1 MKLSLT
7 TKQKQ
12 SRLLFSDKLVKT
24 NNYIQMKTTFLL
36 FFMITASFPL
46 FAQVEFVGHRG
57 ASYLAPENTAAAAK
71 LGWEL
76 GADGV
81 EIDIYVTPDNK
92 VMVIHDKTTKR
103 TTGTDYKV
111 SETKSKVLRKL
122 DAGKWKDE
130 KYTGE
135 KIPFLKEIL
144 KAIPNDKYLVI
155 EIKTG
160 PEIFPALEKV
170 IKKSGKEKQIKFI
183 AFSWESITTAKKIFP
198 DNDCYWLT
206 SKANKL
212 DEKINECA
220 EIGLAGVDV
229 HSKLVTAENMAKAK
243 KLGLDVWCWTVDS
256 PVEAKRLSDLGVSA
270 ITTNRPAWL
279 REQLK

>member
-1 MKLSLT
+1 MK
-7 TKQKQ
+7 
-12 SRLLFSDKLVKT
+12 R
-24 NNYIQMKTTFLL
+24 TFLL
-36 FFMITASFPL
+36 FFLIAASL
-46 FAQVEFVGHRG
+46 FSIAQVEFVGHRG
-57 ASYLAPENTAAAAK
+57 ASYLAPENTLASAK

-81 EIDIYVTPDNK
+81 EIDIYVTSDDK

-103 TTGTDYKV
+103 TTGTDLPV
-111 SETKSKVLRKL
+111 STTTSKELRKL

-144 KAIPNDKYLVI
+144 KAIPKDKYLVI

-170 IKKSGKEKQIKFI
+170 IKKSGKAKQIKFI
-183 AFSWESITTAKKIFP
+183 AFNWESIITAKKLFP
-198 DNDCYWLT
+198 ENDCYWLT
-206 SKANKL
+206 SVDKDLKA
-212 DEKINECA
+212 KISECA
-220 EIGLAGVDV
+220 AVGLKGVDV
-229 HSKLVTAENMAKAK
+229 NSRLVTSENMDKAK

-256 PVEAKRLSDLGVSA
+256 PEEAKRVADLGVSA
-270 ITTNRPAWL
+270 ITTNRPKWL

>member
-1 MKLSLT
+1 
-7 TKQKQ
+7 
-12 SRLLFSDKLVKT
+12 
-24 NNYIQMKTTFLL
+24 MKTTFFL
-36 FFMITASFPL
+36 FFLITTSIPL

-57 ASYLAPENTAAAAK
+57 ASYLAPENTVASAK

-81 EIDIYVTPDNK
+81 EIDVYLTPDNQ
-92 VMVIHDKTTKR
+92 VMVIHDKSTKR
-103 TTGTDYKV
+103 TTGADHIV
-111 SETKSKVLRKL
+111 SKTTSKELRKL

-135 KIPFLKEIL
+135 KIPFLKEVL
-144 KAIPNDKYLVI
+144 KAIPKDKYLVI

-160 PEIFPALEKV
+160 PEIFPALEKT
-170 IKKSGKEKQIKFI
+170 IKKSGKVNQVKFI
-183 AFSWESITTAKKIFP
+183 AFSWESITTAKKLFP

-206 SKANKL
+206 SVDKDLNA
-212 DEKINECA
+212 KINECA
-220 EIGLAGVDV
+220 AAGLTGVDV
-229 HSKLVTAENMAKAK
+229 NSKLVTPENMDKAK

-256 PVEAKRLSDLGVSA
+256 PEEAKRVANLGVSA
-270 ITTNRPAWL
+270 ITTNRPGWL